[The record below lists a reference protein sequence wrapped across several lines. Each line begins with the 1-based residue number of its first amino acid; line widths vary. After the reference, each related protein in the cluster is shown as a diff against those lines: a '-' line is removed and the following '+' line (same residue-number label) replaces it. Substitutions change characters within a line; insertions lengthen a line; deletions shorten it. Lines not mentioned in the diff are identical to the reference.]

1 MSTTSERAYG
11 FDSGPTLADRFRTW
25 AGTSERVY
33 PYAVRAMADD
43 WEAGGPVRAVCRG
56 YEDAHNGAVI
66 QLRLL
71 AGVFRLVLTGR
82 ADALRPFYPCLGGT
96 AEPAD
101 VWPVLRAVIAEHVEE
116 LHEALRIA
124 PQTNEVGRSAALL
137 AGLYDLVA
145 ASGRTRI
152 RLLEVGASA
161 GLNLLVDRFRF
172 TGDDWSAGPED
183 SPLRLAHAVRGDLQ
197 PLDFV
202 VTERRGCDLHPI
214 DPATDAGRLMLSSF
228 VWPDDVHR
236 FDRLEAALA
245 VVDRFGAPT
254 VDQAGAADW
263 LAAQLDRPEEEGV
276 LTVVWNS
283 ITQQYWPP
291 EEVAAVADLLAT
303 RGATAPLGQVS
314 LEFRSDADPGP
325 PEIRTRLWTGAASSR
340 ERLLGHAHHH
350 GLPVELDGPAD
361 EGPRHARSGGG

>member
-1 MSTTSERAYG
+1 MATAERAYR

-43 WEAGGPVRAVCRG
+43 WEAAGPVRAVCAG
-56 YEDAHNGAVI
+56 YEHSPNGAAI

-82 ADALRPFYPCLGGT
+82 ADALRPFYACLGGT
-96 AEPAD
+96 AEPAGI
-101 VWPVLRAVIAEHVEE
+101 WPVLWAVITEHVDE

-137 AGLYDLVA
+137 VGLYDLVA

-183 SPLRLAHAVRGDLQ
+183 SPLRLEQAVRGHLR
-197 PLDFV
+197 PLDFL

-214 DPATDAGRLMLSSF
+214 DPATAAGRLMLSSF

-245 VVDRFGAPT
+245 VVDRFGAPP
-254 VDQAGAADW
+254 VDQLGAADW
-263 LAAQLDRPEEEGV
+263 LRVQLDRADEEGV
-276 LTVVWNS
+276 LSVVWNS
-283 ITQQYWPP
+283 ITQQYWPS
-291 EEVAAVADLLAT
+291 EEVAAVADLLAV
-303 RGATAPLGQVS
+303 RGATAPLAQVS
-314 LEFRSDADPGP
+314 LEFRHDADPGP
-325 PEIRTRLWTGAASSR
+325 PEIRTRLWTGAASPR

-350 GLPVELDGPAD
+350 GLPVELGGPVEA
-361 EGPRHARSGGG
+361 GGAGG